1 MVISE
6 FPSKIFR
13 KSYENS
19 KKMKHRKIRKY
30 KKVFGVPDFSQLGLR
45 YMVIKFY
52 FMAEV
57 HKFRMSKTV
66 CNNRILF
73 GFVILSDEGPLGS
86 DFRKCLIERCQ
97 IDLENNWRSF
107 DPEKN
112 DWALFWRLYIIC
124 WVIFRLWFIK
134 NHNNGL
140 IRGYKRSAERI
151 NPRSIEVSEGQ
162 VR

>member
-57 HKFRMSKTV
+57 SKFRMSKTV
-66 CNNRILF
+66 CNNRILL
-73 GFVILSDEGPLGS
+73 GFVISSDEGPLGS

-97 IDLENNWRSF
+97 NLTVRWTSKITDDRLTR
-107 DPEKN
+107 KN
-112 DWALFWRLYIIC
+112 
-124 WVIFRLWFIK
+124 
-134 NHNNGL
+134 
-140 IRGYKRSAERI
+140 
-151 NPRSIEVSEGQ
+151 
-162 VR
+162 